1 MEEYELKIRWLMNKE
16 DDTWVCRVSGVG
28 VDVDSWV
35 DVYRESYPSHLYG
48 TQELWSFV
56 GKNSAKHVCLLRN
69 IDPVIG
75 SSRDDNFDWQERAE
89 RNKWACFP
97 RYLITENAEAGEAE

>member
-16 DDTWVCRVSGVG
+16 VNTWVCRVSGVG

-35 DVYRESYPSHLYG
+35 DAYRESYPSHLYG

-69 IDPVIG
+69 IDPREG
-75 SSRDDNFDWQERAE
+75 SDYVRDVSVRK

-97 RYLITENAEAGEAE
+97 RYLITENAEAGEEE